1 MRHHIHHNPIVSIA
15 LLMLALS
22 CLTGFPRTATAQLA
36 VHPALDPAA
45 TPNMQRILLG
55 DWGESVT
62 TELLRAR
69 GYEVVDPTIG
79 RHGLDRI
86 AIKRDALGS
95 IDDVR
100 FIEVK
105 ARTAAGDL
113 GRVGTSSNGDQLTPE
128 KVIADLMKPARDHSD
143 PRVKDLAR
151 EVLERY
157 KSDPASV
164 RVERHVLTVQDGRYT
179 VYEGPTSSRPAGRPL
194 ADGSLDKV
202 LDRLGKSSDPD
213 IAARARI
220 NRAYLRAQQACV
232 ADTVPLTASGTR
244 TAAPAAARAVA
255 AEAGEAAAARTATA
269 AESRFIPV
277 VMEKGGIMRS
287 AGSTGAGATRS
298 AAQAVASPL
307 SAAAGAALAGVATS
321 GVIAGMAGYDWY
333 QGTISDARLHEE
345 LVRAGGAGLAVGLAT
360 GAVMLLTPAA
370 PGVVLI
376 AVGAAAALAAEV
388 AFDWAMERE
397 NEHLAAGEY
406 VIRYGY
412 EPAFGDDIGWS
423 PQPSIPNPLSDELD
437 R

>member
-1 MRHHIHHNPIVSIA
+1 
-15 LLMLALS
+15 
-22 CLTGFPRTATAQLA
+22 
-36 VHPALDPAA
+36 
-45 TPNMQRILLG
+45 
-55 DWGESVT
+55 
-62 TELLRAR
+62 
-69 GYEVVDPTIG
+69 
-79 RHGLDRI
+79 
-86 AIKRDALGS
+86 
-95 IDDVR
+95 
-100 FIEVK
+100 
-105 ARTAAGDL
+105 
-113 GRVGTSSNGDQLTPE
+113 
-128 KVIADLMKPARDHSD
+128 
-143 PRVKDLAR
+143 
-151 EVLERY
+151 
-157 KSDPASV
+157 
-164 RVERHVLTVQDGRYT
+164 
-179 VYEGPTSSRPAGRPL
+179 
-194 ADGSLDKV
+194 
-202 LDRLGKSSDPD
+202 
-213 IAARARI
+213 
-220 NRAYLRAQQACV
+220 
-232 ADTVPLTASGTR
+232 
-244 TAAPAAARAVA
+244 
-255 AEAGEAAAARTATA
+255 
-269 AESRFIPV
+269 
-277 VMEKGGIMRS
+277 MEKGGIMRS